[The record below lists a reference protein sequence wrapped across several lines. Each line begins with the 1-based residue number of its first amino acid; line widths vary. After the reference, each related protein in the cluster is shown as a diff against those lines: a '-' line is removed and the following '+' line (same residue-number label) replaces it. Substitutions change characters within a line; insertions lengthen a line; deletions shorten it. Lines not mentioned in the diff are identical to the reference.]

1 MEPGK
6 RFRTGPAGQAVK
18 TLFRFP
24 WPLAASLIGTATAM
38 ALSHISAMA
47 LSHSDSWWASDVVH
61 TRLVKL
67 EMVAFLGIGLCF
79 ALALLGER

>member
-1 MEPGK
+1 
-6 RFRTGPAGQAVK
+6 
-18 TLFRFP
+18 
-24 WPLAASLIGTATAM
+24 M